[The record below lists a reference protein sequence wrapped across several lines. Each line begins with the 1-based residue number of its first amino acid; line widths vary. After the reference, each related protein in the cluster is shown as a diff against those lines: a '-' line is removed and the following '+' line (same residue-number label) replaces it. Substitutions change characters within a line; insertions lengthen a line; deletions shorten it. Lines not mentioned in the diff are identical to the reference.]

1 MGTVINVAT
10 VLVGSLLGILLQSKF
25 SEKLKDQM
33 LQGIGLVTILI
44 GVQMGLKSENI
55 LYPLAAVLIGGM
67 IGFALNLELGLER
80 LAHVLGERFSKN
92 TDSANFMRGFVT
104 ASLIFSVGPMTILGA
119 INDGLSGDYQ
129 LLAIKSMLDGFTSL
143 ALAATLGIGVIFSI
157 LTIIIVQGGF
167 TLLAVYLGGFFSP
180 EVISETTAV
189 GGILIIGLGIII
201 LEIRQLSIANFI
213 PAIFIAPLLIKLVQ
227 LILP

>member
-1 MGTVINVAT
+1 MGTIINVIT
-10 VLVGSLLGILLQSKF
+10 VLVGSLLGIVLQSRF
-25 SEKLKDQM
+25 SERLKNQM

-55 LYPLAAVLIGGM
+55 LYPLAGILIGGI
-67 IGFALNLELGLER
+67 IGYALKLEVGLER
-80 LAHVLGERFSKN
+80 LAASLGERFAKN
-92 TDSANFMRGFVT
+92 SDSANFMRGFVT
-104 ASLIFSVGPMTILGA
+104 ASLIFCVGPMTILGA

-143 ALAATLGIGVIFSI
+143 ALAATLGVGVLFSI
-157 LTIIIVQGGF
+157 LTIIVVQGGF

-180 EVISETTAV
+180 EVINETTAA

-201 LEIRQLSIANFI
+201 LEIRQLSIANFL
-213 PAIFIAPLLIKLVQ
+213 PAIFIVPFLIKLVQ
-227 LILP
+227 FILP